1 MHGNLFRCLMFCA
14 AVSSF
19 CQFTRADIVIDWNRI
34 AADVLAADLV
44 EQHPGQASRTM
55 AMTNLAIYDAFQLSA
70 SGGTP
75 FYDYSGEIAPVVG
88 DVSRDAA
95 AAQAAYTVLSSNYPA
110 LEPMLAVDLADSLGS
125 IPDSPEKTAGTQ
137 LGASI
142 GSSIVARRADDG
154 YDADV
159 QFVPTGEVG
168 RWEPDLLNPGQEAW
182 GPVWGEVRPFS
193 IQSGDQFTAPPIP
206 DLTSPEYAAAFNEVK
221 DKGALHN
228 TTRTDEQTE
237 IGVFWAY
244 DRFGLG
250 TPMRLFN
257 QVLQTVAEQQDNTPD
272 ENAELFARA
281 TVAMIDAG
289 IVSWTSKYDYDFW
302 RPISAIRR
310 ADEDGNPLTEIDPD
324 WVPLGSPGDDPNSS
338 SDDFTPPFPTY
349 VSGHATFGG
358 ALFSTLADF
367 YGTDD
372 VAFTLT
378 SEELPG
384 VERSY
389 TSFSQAMEENGRS
402 RVYLGVHFFFD
413 DLEGQVL
420 GSDVAEYIASRPF
433 VARIPEP
440 ASVTLS
446 ALASLFGLMAF
457 RSRGS
462 A

>member
-1 MHGNLFRCLMFCA
+1 MHGNLFRWLLFCA
-14 AVSSF
+14 VVSSF
-19 CQFTRADIVIDWNRI
+19 CQFARADIVIDWNRI

-70 SGGTP
+70 AAGKP
-75 FYDYSGEIAPVVG
+75 FYDYTGEIAPVFG
-88 DVSRDAA
+88 AVSRDAA

-110 LEPMLAVDLADSLGS
+110 LEPTLAVDLADSLDN
-125 IPDSPEKTAGTQ
+125 IPDGPDKVAGTQ

-142 GSSIVARRADDG
+142 GSSIVARRAGDG

-159 QFVPTGEVG
+159 QFVPSGDVG
-168 RWEPDLLNPGQEAW
+168 RWEPDLLNPDQEAW
-182 GPVWGEVRPFS
+182 GPVWGDVRPFS

-206 DLTSPEYAAAFNEVK
+206 ALTSPEYAQAFNEVK
-221 DKGALHN
+221 DKGALQN
-228 TTRTDEQTE
+228 SSRTDEETE
-237 IGVFWAY
+237 IGLFWAY

-257 QVLQTVAEQQDNTPD
+257 QVLQAVADQQGNTAD

-281 TVAMIDAG
+281 TVAMVDAG

-338 SDDFTPPFPTY
+338 TDDFTPPFPTY

-384 VERSY
+384 VERSF

-420 GSDVAEYIASRPF
+420 GSDVAEYIANRPF

-440 ASVTLS
+440 ASVALS
-446 ALASLFGLMAF
+446 ALASLFGFAAL